1 MRTMESLEQLH
12 LMYRALLHGKRDD
25 LRRAWD
31 LLGDEAVA
39 DAAVR
44 DMHRRLHQLHG
55 SAGAYGYDDISA
67 TARLIERRWIVWL
80 AQPSADRL
88 PIALVRAELA
98 ASMAGLLDALTA
110 AGSET

>member
-1 MRTMESLEQLH
+1 MESLEQLH
-12 LMYRALLHGKRDD
+12 RMYRASLHEKRDD

-31 LLGDEAVA
+31 LLHDDGVA

-44 DMHRRLHQLHG
+44 DVHRRLHQLHG

-67 TARLIERRWIVWL
+67 AAHLIERRWIVWL
-80 AQPSADRL
+80 AQAAADRL

-110 AGSET
+110 AGHEA

>member
-1 MRTMESLEQLH
+1 MDSLEQLH
-12 LMYRALLHGKRDD
+12 LMYRDSLHEKRDD
-25 LRRAWD
+25 LRRGWD
-31 LLGDEAVA
+31 LLSGEDVA

-55 SAGAYGYDDISA
+55 SAGAYGYDDISIA
-67 TARLIERRWIVWL
+67 ARTIERRWIVWL
-80 AQPSADRL
+80 AQPVAERL

-110 AGSET
+110 AGRPP